1 MQGQG
6 SVVAGRQFA
15 SPVWFAGAM
24 GLLDDAIRE
33 HLELKRLRGADPVEV
48 AREEHEALDPVPRDE
63 RASPDLDL
71 EGVEEQ
77 PGGAPEAAGDLE
89 SSDDL
94 RETAELDMRT
104 LLDED
109 QRPPDAPAPS
119 GSTHDEPE
127 APDEED
133 SLEWEFPGDSATRAA
148 AHRGDLEHGSGRG
161 DPAGT
166 IGEGVVAADRG
177 EDALKGPR
185 DPLPEPPEQ
194 ERLRFDERVSGE

>member
-1 MQGQG
+1 M
-6 SVVAGRQFA
+6 VCAR
-15 SPVWFAGAM
+15 M
-24 GLLDDAIRE
+24 GMLDDAIRE

-133 SLEWEFPGDSATRAA
+133 SLEWEFPGDSATGAA

-166 IGEGVVAADRG
+166 IGKRV
-177 EDALKGPR
+177 
-185 DPLPEPPEQ
+185 PLPLLPGPAAGPPTAAGPLSISLPLAALIW
-194 ERLRFDERVSGE
+194 RTCGAA